1 VSGGRLFGQGWS
13 PSPVDFVLLR
23 KAGDQANIRRTSYVG
38 HARWPTDS
46 TAAGPTATFPS
57 AAYQGACRGSHR
69 SMRRHS
75 SRERSNHH
83 AHREGAM
90 SPAHGDVIK
99 VLARGWVAARRRL
112 AGDGRPA
119 PGRSWPGRI
128 CSITACRSAFRP
140 GSWSATVWACSER
153 TWLEARP
160 TASASFAAPTAVA
173 SRTQMMVGRRP
184 WQARRWVA
192 APVAWATVGHR

>member
-1 VSGGRLFGQGWS
+1 LVSGGRLFGQGWS

-46 TAAGPTATFPS
+46 TAADPTATFPS
-57 AAYQGACRGSHR
+57 AAYQGACQGSHR

-99 VLARGWVAARRRL
+99 SSPGGRSLLGAASLAMADQHQAEAGLVVSARSPLAGRPSGQGRGRQRPGPARSGLGRRR
-112 AGDGRPA
+112 DPRRRPA
-119 PGRSWPGRI
+119 SPLRPRWHRGR
-128 CSITACRSAFRP
+128 
-140 GSWSATVWACSER
+140 E
-153 TWLEARP
+153 
-160 TASASFAAPTAVA
+160 
-173 SRTQMMVGRRP
+173 
-184 WQARRWVA
+184 
-192 APVAWATVGHR
+192 